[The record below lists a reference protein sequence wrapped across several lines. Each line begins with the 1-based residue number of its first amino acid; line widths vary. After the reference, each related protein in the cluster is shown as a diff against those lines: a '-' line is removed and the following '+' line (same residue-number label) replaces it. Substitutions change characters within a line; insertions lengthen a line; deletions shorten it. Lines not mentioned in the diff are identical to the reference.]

1 MNWKFSDHVEL
12 QLSERNIST
21 QTVQDALEAP
31 DEVVKGKRE
40 RLIYHKFIDKKLM
53 RVVTEG
59 DLIVTV
65 YLTSKISKY
74 YEGQ

>member
-21 QTVQDALEAP
+21 QSVQDALEAP

-59 DLIVTV
+59 DLIITV